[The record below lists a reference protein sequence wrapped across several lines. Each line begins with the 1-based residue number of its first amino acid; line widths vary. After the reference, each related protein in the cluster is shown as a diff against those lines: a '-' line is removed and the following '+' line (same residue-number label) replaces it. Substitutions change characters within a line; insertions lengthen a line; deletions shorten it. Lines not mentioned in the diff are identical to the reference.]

1 MDKPNPKSSSFEGY
15 ARRRFRMAGSA
26 LLEGG
31 HPWFAATDK
40 IAEAAAEK
48 PGGYVSFAHY
58 DYLGLLK
65 DPRMVE
71 TSKQAIDEFG
81 TGAGASR
88 LVGGERSA
96 HRAFEA
102 DMADFLGVGGV
113 LALISGYLTNMSIIS
128 HIMGPRDLVITDDL
142 AHNSIVMGAKA
153 GKFAYKKFR
162 HNDLDHLEHI
172 LETERANYARVLIA
186 VEGLYS
192 MDGDLTDLPRL
203 VEIKDR
209 HDAWLLL
216 DEAHSY
222 GVLGETGRGLC
233 EHCGV
238 DPTRIELQIGTLSKS
253 FVSSGGFIAASTEV
267 IEWLRFTMPCFVYSV
282 GLSPATLASAQT
294 ALDILRDEPERVHR
308 LRHNS
313 QLFLSKTRAA
323 GLNTHTAVGEAVV
336 PVLFETQEQTLAV
349 SQILLEQGIF
359 APPIIHVGVP
369 KDLPRIRFFI
379 SAGHEEA
386 DIDRVVT
393 ALAEAAEMTADLAG
407 KAVGT

>member
-1 MDKPNPKSSSFEGY
+1 MDKPNPKSSSFEAY

-40 IAEAAAEK
+40 VAEEADKK

-65 DPRMVE
+65 DPRV
-71 TSKQAIDEFG
+71 TDAAKQSIDDFG
-81 TGAGASR
+81 SGAGASR

-96 HRAFEA
+96 HRKFEE
-102 DMADFLGVGGV
+102 DMAEFLGVGGV
-113 LALISGYLTNMSIIS
+113 LAMISGYLTNMSIIS
-128 HIMGPRDLVITDDL
+128 HILGPRDLVITDDL

-153 GKFAYKKFR
+153 GRFAYKKFR
-162 HNDLDHLEHI
+162 HNDLDHLEHL
-172 LETERANYARVLIA
+172 LETERSNYARVLIA

-192 MDGDLTDLPRL
+192 MDGDLADLPRL
-203 VEIKDR
+203 VDIKDR

-222 GVLGETGRGLC
+222 GVLGETGAGLC
-233 EHCGV
+233 ERCGV
-238 DPTRIELQIGTLSKS
+238 DPERVELQIGTLSKS
-253 FVSSGGFIAASTEV
+253 FVSSGGFIAASREV
-267 IEWLRFTMPCFVYSV
+267 IEWLRFTLPCFVYSV
-282 GLSPATLASAQT
+282 GLSPATLATAQT
-294 ALDILRDEPERVHR
+294 ALDILRAEPERVR
-308 LRHNS
+308 QLRHNS
-313 QLFLSKTRAA
+313 QYFLSKARAA
-323 GLNTHTAVGEAVV
+323 GLNTHTALGEAVI
-336 PVLFETQEQTLAV
+336 PVLFQTQAQTLAV
-349 SQILLEQGIF
+349 SHILLEQGIF

-379 SAGHEEA
+379 SAGHQEA